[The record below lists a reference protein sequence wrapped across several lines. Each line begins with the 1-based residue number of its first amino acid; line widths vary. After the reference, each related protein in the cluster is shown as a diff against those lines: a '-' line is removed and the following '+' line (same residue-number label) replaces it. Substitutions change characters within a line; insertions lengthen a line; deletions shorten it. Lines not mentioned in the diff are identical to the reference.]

1 VSNRTSTRADPCA
14 AHLVHLEEDKAV
26 YADKE
31 RKADREGQEQ
41 AADRRLIVT
50 IMASLGKTVLMVF
63 HKTDSADLM
72 DARALLHAAE
82 PLRIGNGSHQGARH
96 FHR

>member
-1 VSNRTSTRADPCA
+1 MPTKNGKRTVKPRSRPRIAG
-14 AHLVHLEEDKAV
+14 VFW
-26 YADKE
+26 
-31 RKADREGQEQ
+31 
-41 AADRRLIVT
+41 T
-50 IMASLGKTVLMVF
+50 IMASLSKTVLMVF
-63 HKTDSADLM
+63 RKADSADLM